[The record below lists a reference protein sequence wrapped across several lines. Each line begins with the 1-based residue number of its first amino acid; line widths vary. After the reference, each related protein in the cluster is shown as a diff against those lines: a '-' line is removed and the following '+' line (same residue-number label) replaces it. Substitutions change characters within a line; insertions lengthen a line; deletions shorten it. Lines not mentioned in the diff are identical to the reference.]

1 MSEGLP
7 NDPQGS
13 SLWVDMFGDARSRD
27 LEPNT
32 ADGGAAWALFE
43 SCMRV
48 LDATVEQTAARAGA
62 RGNSSSSDNDPCAAM
77 VGQEPCCDLGETDS
91 ASAWNTAWSL
101 QRTVSAG
108 SSSSNGGGGGGA
120 GGGGGGEQRVDSLVT
135 TTLLEKDTLLADGWS
150 EICAPFGGNGD
161 FCGGAQSEDFSDDR
175 RGPFLLF
182 AQEQLP
188 TNHTATTTT
197 ATTTTATT
205 SAALYRCY
213 DAEVQHHFVSRD
225 ATCALVPGATAEAPQ
240 LGFVSLART
249 SATPRSLFLC
259 LAAAAAGD
267 YFYHSLDG
275 PCDDGDAFMEDCG
288 FVH

>member
-1 MSEGLP
+1 
-7 NDPQGS
+7 
-13 SLWVDMFGDARSRD
+13 MFGDARSRD

-48 LDATVEQTAARAGA
+48 LDATVEQTAARAG
-62 RGNSSSSDNDPCAAM
+62 GSSSSSSSSSSSDNDPCATIS
-77 VGQEPCCDLGETDS
+77 GQEPCCDLGETDP

-108 SSSSNGGGGGGA
+108 SNGGGS
-120 GGGGGGEQRVDSLVT
+120 GEQRVDSLVT
-135 TTLLEKDTLLADGWS
+135 TTLLEKDTLLAGGDGWS

-188 TNHTATTTT
+188 TNHTAIATTTTT
-197 ATTTTATT
+197 ATTT

-213 DAEVQHHFVSRD
+213 DAEAQHHFMSRN
-225 ATCALVPGATAEAPQ
+225 ATCALVPSGTAEAP

-259 LAAAAAGD
+259 LAAVAGD

-275 PCDDGDAFMEDCG
+275 PCDDGDTFMEDCG